1 MRYRH
6 SSFQLVHD
14 MHYHQPERTNRPMP
28 VLLHDQYSV
37 ALADSQV
44 VDYNCRPKNVY
55 VQQ

>member
-6 SSFQLVHD
+6 SSLQLLHD
-14 MHYHQPERTNRPMP
+14 LHYHQPERTDRPMP

-55 VQQ
+55 V